1 MDNCIEVNSL
11 NHHYIE
17 YKLTGGILTHIF
29 NMLKDKEKTQSLYDV
44 SFSVPKG
51 QCYGLL
57 GANGAGKTTIIKLL
71 CGLLHPTSGN
81 ISVLGYNPA
90 KRSKQL
96 LRQIG
101 VLFGNRGQ
109 LIWDLPPADTWNLIG
124 AAYGVSRSEIKKI
137 YR

>member
-96 LRQIG
+96 
-101 VLFGNRGQ
+101 
-109 LIWDLPPADTWNLIG
+109 
-124 AAYGVSRSEIKKI
+124 
-137 YR
+137 